1 MKFGGTSV
9 GDASCIRRAAEIVRA
24 AAERQPIVV
33 VVSAMSG
40 VTNRL
45 IEGARRAEAGEEE
58 HVTSLIQELKKQHE
72 DVLNALVEDSRS
84 RIAIASAHARVLN
97 ELERMLH
104 GTALLRELTPRALDA
119 ISGIG
124 ERLST
129 PLLAGAIT
137 QLGRRSVPISATEVI
152 ITDSHHGRAEPLM
165 EETHRRSETRLR
177 PLLNDGVVPVV
188 TGFIGST
195 LEGVQ
200 TTLGRGGSDY

>member
-1 MKFGGTSV
+1 MSSCLCVMKFGGTSV

-72 DVLNALVEDSRS
+72 DVLNALVKDSRS

-137 QLGRRSVPISATEVI
+137 QL
-152 ITDSHHGRAEPLM
+152 
-165 EETHRRSETRLR
+165 
-177 PLLNDGVVPVV
+177 
-188 TGFIGST
+188 
-195 LEGVQ
+195 
-200 TTLGRGGSDY
+200 